1 MGSHAIFS
9 TALIFDWSMPI
20 TLPKLTPKTFL
31 LIQLAASAL
40 RSFVI
45 NLTIS
50 SSLGAFEHSINNAEN
65 KIEAKM
71 Y

>member
-1 MGSHAIFS
+1 
-9 TALIFDWSMPI
+9 MPI

-50 SSLGAFEHSINNAEN
+50 SSLGSFEHSINNAEN